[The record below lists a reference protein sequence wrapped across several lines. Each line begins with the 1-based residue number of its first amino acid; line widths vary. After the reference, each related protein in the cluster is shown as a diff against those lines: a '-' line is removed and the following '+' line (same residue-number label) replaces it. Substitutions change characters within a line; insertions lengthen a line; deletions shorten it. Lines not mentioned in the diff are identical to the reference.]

1 MAVAGPLTNLL
12 GARWVWAIGGA
23 FSMLAGC
30 VAIALSPRL
39 SHAGPADDAEVEQAH
54 AASV

>member
-1 MAVAGPLTNLL
+1 MTNLL
-12 GARWVWAIGGA
+12 GARWIWAIGGA

-39 SHAGPADDAEVEQAH
+39 GYAAPADDAEVEQAH